1 MGMML
6 WLGATVL
13 ARPMTPNPSSE
24 RPDAT
29 QRKGTIVYVDTS
41 SLGNGLILPQDVST
55 GPQLS
60 KQ

>member
-1 MGMML
+1 
-6 WLGATVL
+6 
-13 ARPMTPNPSSE
+13 MTPNPSSE

-29 QRKGTIVYVDTS
+29 QRKGTIVYVDTT

>member
-1 MGMML
+1 ML
-6 WLGATVL
+6 AH
-13 ARPMTPNPSSE
+13 PMTPNPSNE
-24 RPDAT
+24 RPDDT

-41 SLGNGLILPQDVST
+41 SLGNGQIILPQDVST

>member
-1 MGMML
+1 M
-6 WLGATVL
+6 A
-13 ARPMTPNPSSE
+13 PSPSNE
-24 RPDAT
+24 RPDDT
-29 QRKGTIVYVDTS
+29 QHEGTIVYVDTS